1 MNDIYSIYRQIR
13 ECKSV
18 LRKDWMWMVRYYRSF
33 SLSTVFI
40 YIKNIHYQ
48 EPTYSYYIQYQQ
60 YWLYYIQ
67 YIQYSLFVLVCL
79 YIYYIQYSNYLCL
92 YGFSSVLYI
101 QYQQYWFVC
110 TYIIYSI
117 IIYSSTVSVVILL
130 LYIVQQ
136 YRYVCTYLFVHI
148 CLYIYY
154 IQYMLVVVQYIFQ

>member
-18 LRKDWMWMVRYYRSF
+18 LCKDWMWMVRYYRSF

-67 YIQYSLFVLVCL
+67 YIQYSLFVQVQQCL
-79 YIYYIQYSNYLCL
+79 I
-92 YGFSSVLYI
+92 YI

>member
-13 ECKSV
+13 ECESV
-18 LRKDWMWMVRYYRSF
+18 LCKDWMWMVRYYRSF
-33 SLSTVFI
+33 LLSTVFI

-79 YIYYIQYSNYLCL
+79 YIYYIQYYYIQQYIECRYIIIIIYSIVVQNR
-92 YGFSSVLYI
+92 LYI
-101 QYQQYWFVC
+101 FVC

-117 IIYSSTVSVVILL
+117 CS
-130 LYIVQQ
+130 QQ
-136 YRYVCTYLFVHI
+136 YNIFFSNIRIYGSFSLYLY
-148 CLYIYY
+148 CYKNKSNKL
-154 IQYMLVVVQYIFQ
+154 